1 MPKRIKTW
9 DYPCGCML
17 RKVKASGYIT
27 FMNQGYFL
35 SEAFAEK
42 EIGVQESDESNT
54 YDLLYR
60 GFRIGK
66 LNAEERIIT
75 SRRVYR

>member
-1 MPKRIKTW
+1 
-9 DYPCGCML
+9 ML